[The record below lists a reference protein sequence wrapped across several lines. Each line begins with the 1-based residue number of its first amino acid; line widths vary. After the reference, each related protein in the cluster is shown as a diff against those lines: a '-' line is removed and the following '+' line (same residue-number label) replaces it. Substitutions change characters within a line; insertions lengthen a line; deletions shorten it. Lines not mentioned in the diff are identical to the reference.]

1 MKLPNID
8 KISKKKNFSLI
19 KEKFKI
25 IPETKTQ
32 SSTNKISSFLT
43 RMKEI
48 KEIKIY
54 LKDKF
59 IQKEIDDQF
68 LTDIEKEFAEQYL
81 LKMKIFPTKN
91 LINKILKLCPLKNCD
106 FQLYDETIY
115 INYDEKNVKSLHIF
129 PAFER
134 KKEKTK
140 FFKNY
145 NINNINIINTD
156 KNNTSK
162 KENFDYSGN
171 NTITSSNKNFPHFKF
186 NHLNYSKKNKYNH
199 LSIETSPSFKSYFST
214 EEYFNSKK
222 SPINK
227 NRNIKINKNIFT
239 NTNTDL
245 LYNREKIDELFEKY
259 RENVTNLQL
268 FSNKKSGI
276 KVDLSPEII
285 RKKYLSSESNWSNK
299 IFENRG
305 KLSKISTSIL
315 SYKNILNNEKYFFD
329 LTKMKNLTK
338 EIIKEIQEPI
348 NPQIELIIKDVNY
361 ILDNFPFDEFIH
373 IKENTELLNE
383 SKETNDSRNIINLNK
398 IIVKNKKEFV
408 LILKTLSSN
417 DSCRIIILLINLIYW
432 IVFGGN
438 NTVQIDFNTK
448 ELLYLKL
455 MKDWEIMSKN
465 FFNKTIFYTIYIP
478 LFIIICRIEIENF
491 FIRKY
496 IYLFE
501 EKKNKTAFFKKAN
514 AIISE
519 IFDKHGYM
527 NTFNLFCKKRDDEYN
542 NKFRMKNIGN
552 YKNKLYATS
561 NFVELLFRND
571 TDNFKDENEIKEKE
585 KFIAQHKEKYFS
597 FYLDKMNQHL
607 KRRNLEPIFKI
618 KYKPDEQKEELNILK
633 LKLEENNSI

>member
-1 MKLPNID
+1 MKLPNIEQIN
-8 KISKKKNFSLI
+8 KQKKHSLI
-19 KEKFKI
+19 NEKFKI

-32 SSTNKISSFLT
+32 STSIKTNSFFS

-68 LTDIEKEFAEQYL
+68 LTDIEKEYAEQYL
-81 LKMKIFPTKN
+81 LKMKEFPTKN
-91 LINKILKLCPLKNCD
+91 LINKILRLCPLKNCD
-106 FQLYDETIY
+106 FQLYDEAIY

-129 PAFER
+129 PVFER
-134 KKEKTK
+134 KTK
-140 FFKNY
+140 KMNFFRNY
-145 NINNINIINTD
+145 NINIINTN
-156 KNNTSK
+156 KNNKSI
-162 KENFDYSGN
+162 FDNSNHNRN
-171 NTITSSNKNFPHFKF
+171 NTITYSNNNISLYKF
-186 NHLNYSKKNKYNH
+186 NRLNKSKKNKHNH
-199 LSIETSPSFKSYFST
+199 LSIETSPSFKNFLSS
-214 EEYFNSKK
+214 EGNINSKK
-222 SPINK
+222 SPIN
-227 NRNIKINKNIFT
+227 RNKNFKIENDILT

-245 LYNREKIDELFEKY
+245 LYNREKIDELFAKY

-268 FSNKKSGI
+268 FSNKISGI

-285 RKKYLSSESNWSNK
+285 RQKYLSSESNWSNK
-299 IFENRG
+299 TFENKG
-305 KLSKISTSIL
+305 KLSKISKSIL
-315 SYKNILNNEKYFFD
+315 SYKNVLNNEKYFFD
-329 LTKMKNLTK
+329 LIKVKNLTT
-338 EIIKEIQEPI
+338 EIIQEIKEPI

-373 IKENTELLNE
+373 IKENIQLMNE
-383 SKETNDSRNIINLNK
+383 SKEINESRSNINLNK

-408 LILKTLSSN
+408 SILKTLSSN

-432 IVFGGN
+432 IIFGGN
-438 NTVQIDFNTK
+438 NTIQIDSNTK

-455 MKDWEIMSKN
+455 MKEWEMISSK
-465 FFNKTIFYTIYIP
+465 FLNKTVFYKIYIP

-491 FIRKY
+491 FVRKY
-496 IYLFE
+496 INLFE
-501 EKKNKTAFFKKAN
+501 DKKNKTVFFKKAN

-527 NTFNLFCKKRDDEYN
+527 NTFNLFCRKKDDEYN
-542 NKFRMKNIGN
+542 NKFKVNNIGN

-571 TDNFKDENEIKEKE
+571 MDNFENETEIKEKE
-585 KFIAQHKEKYFS
+585 NFIAKHKEKYFS
-597 FYLDKMNQHL
+597 FYLDKMNKHL

-618 KYKPDEQKEELNILK
+618 KFKPDEQKEEVNILK
-633 LKLEENNSI
+633 LKSNEYDSI

>member
-1 MKLPNID
+1 MKLPNIEQIN
-8 KISKKKNFSLI
+8 KQKKHSLI
-19 KEKFKI
+19 NEKFKI

-32 SSTNKISSFLT
+32 STSIKTNSFFS

-68 LTDIEKEFAEQYL
+68 LTDIEKEYAEQYL
-81 LKMKIFPTKN
+81 LKMKEFPTKN
-91 LINKILKLCPLKNCD
+91 LINKILRLCPLKNCD
-106 FQLYDETIY
+106 FQLYDESIY

-129 PAFER
+129 PVFER
-134 KKEKTK
+134 KTK
-140 FFKNY
+140 KMNFFRNY
-145 NINNINIINTD
+145 NINIINTN
-156 KNNTSK
+156 KNNKSI
-162 KENFDYSGN
+162 FDNSNHNRN
-171 NTITSSNKNFPHFKF
+171 NTITYSNNNISLYKF
-186 NHLNYSKKNKYNH
+186 NRLNKSKKNKHNH
-199 LSIETSPSFKSYFST
+199 LSIETSPSFKNFLST
-214 EEYFNSKK
+214 EGNINSKK
-222 SPINK
+222 SPIN
-227 NRNIKINKNIFT
+227 RNKNFKIENNILT

-245 LYNREKIDELFEKY
+245 LYNREKIDELFAKY

-285 RKKYLSSESNWSNK
+285 RQKYLSSESNWSNK
-299 IFENRG
+299 TFENKG
-305 KLSKISTSIL
+305 KLSKISKSIL
-315 SYKNILNNEKYFFD
+315 SYKNVLNNEKYFFD
-329 LTKMKNLTK
+329 LIKVKNLTT
-338 EIIKEIQEPI
+338 EIIQEIKEPI

-373 IKENTELLNE
+373 IKENIQLMNE
-383 SKETNDSRNIINLNK
+383 SKEINESRSNINLNK

-408 LILKTLSSN
+408 SILKTLSSN

-432 IVFGGN
+432 IIFGGN
-438 NTVQIDFNTK
+438 NTIQIDSNTK

-455 MKDWEIMSKN
+455 MKEWEMISSK
-465 FFNKTIFYTIYIP
+465 FLNKTVFYKIYIP

-491 FIRKY
+491 FVRKY
-496 IYLFE
+496 INLFE
-501 EKKNKTAFFKKAN
+501 DKKNKTVFFKKAN

-527 NTFNLFCKKRDDEYN
+527 NTFNLFCRKKDDEYN
-542 NKFRMKNIGN
+542 NKFKVNNIGN

-571 TDNFKDENEIKEKE
+571 MDNFENETEIKEKE
-585 KFIAQHKEKYFS
+585 NFIAKHKEKYFS
-597 FYLDKMNQHL
+597 FYLDKMNKHL

-618 KYKPDEQKEELNILK
+618 KFKPDEQKEEVNILK
-633 LKLEENNSI
+633 LKSNEYDSI

>member
-1 MKLPNID
+1 MKLPNIEQIN
-8 KISKKKNFSLI
+8 KQIKHSLI
-19 KEKFKI
+19 NEKFKI
-25 IPETKTQ
+25 IPETKIQ
-32 SSTNKISSFLT
+32 STSIKTNSFFS

-68 LTDIEKEFAEQYL
+68 LTDIEKEYAEQYL
-81 LKMKIFPTKN
+81 LKMKEFPTKN
-91 LINKILKLCPLKNCD
+91 LINKILRLCPLKNCD
-106 FQLYDETIY
+106 FQLYDESIY

-129 PAFER
+129 PVFER
-134 KKEKTK
+134 KTK
-140 FFKNY
+140 KMNFFRNY
-145 NINNINIINTD
+145 NINIINTN
-156 KNNTSK
+156 KNNKSI
-162 KENFDYSGN
+162 FDNSNHNRN
-171 NTITSSNKNFPHFKF
+171 NTITYSNNNISLYKF
-186 NHLNYSKKNKYNH
+186 NRLNKSKKNKHNH
-199 LSIETSPSFKSYFST
+199 LSIETSPSFKNFLST
-214 EEYFNSKK
+214 EGNINSKK
-222 SPINK
+222 SPIN
-227 NRNIKINKNIFT
+227 RNKNFKIENDILK

-245 LYNREKIDELFEKY
+245 LYNREKIDELFAKY

-285 RKKYLSSESNWSNK
+285 RQKYLSSESNWSNK
-299 IFENRG
+299 TFENKG
-305 KLSKISTSIL
+305 KLSKISKSIL
-315 SYKNILNNEKYFFD
+315 SYKNVLNNEKYFFD
-329 LTKMKNLTK
+329 LIKVKNLTT
-338 EIIKEIQEPI
+338 EIIQEIKEPI

-373 IKENTELLNE
+373 IKENIQLMNE
-383 SKETNDSRNIINLNK
+383 SKEINESRGGINLNK

-408 LILKTLSSN
+408 SILKTLSSN

-432 IVFGGN
+432 IIFGGN
-438 NTVQIDFNTK
+438 NTIQIDSNTK

-455 MKDWEIMSKN
+455 MKEWEMISSK
-465 FFNKTIFYTIYIP
+465 FLNKTVFYKIYIP

-491 FIRKY
+491 FVRKY
-496 IYLFE
+496 INLFE
-501 EKKNKTAFFKKAN
+501 DKKNKTVFFKKAN

-527 NTFNLFCKKRDDEYN
+527 NTFNLFCRKKDDEYN
-542 NKFRMKNIGN
+542 NKFKVNNIGN

-571 TDNFKDENEIKEKE
+571 MDNFENETEIKEKE
-585 KFIAQHKEKYFS
+585 NFIAKHKEKYFS
-597 FYLDKMNQHL
+597 FYLDKMNKHL

-618 KYKPDEQKEELNILK
+618 KFKPDEQKEEVNILK
-633 LKLEENNSI
+633 LKSNEYDSI

>member
-1 MKLPNID
+1 MKLPNIEQIN
-8 KISKKKNFSLI
+8 KQKKHSLI
-19 KEKFKI
+19 NEKFKI

-32 SSTNKISSFLT
+32 STSIKTNSFFS

-68 LTDIEKEFAEQYL
+68 LTDIEKEYAEQYL
-81 LKMKIFPTKN
+81 LKMKEFPTKN
-91 LINKILKLCPLKNCD
+91 LINKILRLCPLKNCD
-106 FQLYDETIY
+106 FQLYDESIY

-129 PAFER
+129 PVFER
-134 KKEKTK
+134 KTK
-140 FFKNY
+140 KMNFFRNY
-145 NINNINIINTD
+145 NINIINTN
-156 KNNTSK
+156 KNNKSI
-162 KENFDYSGN
+162 FDNSNHNRN
-171 NTITSSNKNFPHFKF
+171 NTITYSNNNISLYKF
-186 NHLNYSKKNKYNH
+186 NRLNKSKKNKYNH
-199 LSIETSPSFKSYFST
+199 LSIETSPSFKNFLST
-214 EEYFNSKK
+214 EGNINSKK
-222 SPINK
+222 SPIN
-227 NRNIKINKNIFT
+227 RNKNFKIENNILT

-245 LYNREKIDELFEKY
+245 LYNREKIDELFAKY

-268 FSNKKSGI
+268 FSNKISGI

-285 RKKYLSSESNWSNK
+285 RQKYLSSESNWSNK
-299 IFENRG
+299 TFENKG
-305 KLSKISTSIL
+305 KLSKISKSIL
-315 SYKNILNNEKYFFD
+315 SYKNVLNNEKYFFD
-329 LTKMKNLTK
+329 LIKVKNLTT
-338 EIIKEIQEPI
+338 EIIQEIKEPI

-373 IKENTELLNE
+373 IKENIQLMNE
-383 SKETNDSRNIINLNK
+383 SKEINESRSNINLNK

-408 LILKTLSSN
+408 SILKTLSSN

-432 IVFGGN
+432 IIFGGN
-438 NTVQIDFNTK
+438 NTIQIDSNTK

-455 MKDWEIMSKN
+455 MKEWEMISSK
-465 FFNKTIFYTIYIP
+465 FLNKTVFYKIYIP

-491 FIRKY
+491 FVRKY
-496 IYLFE
+496 INLFE
-501 EKKNKTAFFKKAN
+501 DKKNKTVFFKKAN

-527 NTFNLFCKKRDDEYN
+527 NTFNLFCRKKDDEYN
-542 NKFRMKNIGN
+542 NKFKVNNIGN

-571 TDNFKDENEIKEKE
+571 MDNFENETEIKEKE
-585 KFIAQHKEKYFS
+585 NFIAKHKEKYFS
-597 FYLDKMNQHL
+597 FYLDKMNKHL

-618 KYKPDEQKEELNILK
+618 KFKPDEQKEEVNILK
-633 LKLEENNSI
+633 LKSNEYDSI

>member
-1 MKLPNID
+1 MKLPNIEQIN
-8 KISKKKNFSLI
+8 KQKKHSLI
-19 KEKFKI
+19 NEKFKI

-32 SSTNKISSFLT
+32 STSIKANSFFS

-68 LTDIEKEFAEQYL
+68 LTDIEKEYAEQYL
-81 LKMKIFPTKN
+81 LKMKEFPTKN
-91 LINKILKLCPLKNCD
+91 LINKILRLCPLKNCD
-106 FQLYDETIY
+106 FQLYDESIY

-129 PAFER
+129 PVFER
-134 KKEKTK
+134 KTK
-140 FFKNY
+140 KMNFFRNY
-145 NINNINIINTD
+145 NINIINTN
-156 KNNTSK
+156 KNNKSI
-162 KENFDYSGN
+162 FDNSNHNRN
-171 NTITSSNKNFPHFKF
+171 NTITYSNNNISLYKF
-186 NHLNYSKKNKYNH
+186 NRLNKSKKNKHNH
-199 LSIETSPSFKSYFST
+199 LSIETSQSFKNFLST
-214 EEYFNSKK
+214 EGNINSKK
-222 SPINK
+222 SPIN
-227 NRNIKINKNIFT
+227 RNKNFKIENNILT

-245 LYNREKIDELFEKY
+245 LYNREKIDELFAKY

-285 RKKYLSSESNWSNK
+285 RQKYLSSESNWSNK
-299 IFENRG
+299 TFENKG
-305 KLSKISTSIL
+305 KLSKISKSIL
-315 SYKNILNNEKYFFD
+315 SYKNVLNNEKYFFD
-329 LTKMKNLTK
+329 LIKVKNLTT
-338 EIIKEIQEPI
+338 EIIQEIKEPI

-373 IKENTELLNE
+373 IKENIQLTNE
-383 SKETNDSRNIINLNK
+383 SKEINESRSNINLNK

-408 LILKTLSSN
+408 SILKTLSSN

-432 IVFGGN
+432 IIIGGN
-438 NTVQIDFNTK
+438 NTIQIDSNTK

-455 MKDWEIMSKN
+455 MKEWEMISSK
-465 FFNKTIFYTIYIP
+465 FLNKTVFYKIYIP

-491 FIRKY
+491 FVRKY
-496 IYLFE
+496 INLFE
-501 EKKNKTAFFKKAN
+501 DKKNKTVFFKKAN

-527 NTFNLFCKKRDDEYN
+527 NTFNLFCRKKDDEYN
-542 NKFRMKNIGN
+542 NKFKVNNIGN

-571 TDNFKDENEIKEKE
+571 MDNFENETEIKEKE
-585 KFIAQHKEKYFS
+585 NFIAKHKEKYFS
-597 FYLDKMNQHL
+597 FYLNKMNKHL

-618 KYKPDEQKEELNILK
+618 KFKPDEQKEEVNILK
-633 LKLEENNSI
+633 LKSNEYDSI

>member
-8 KISKKKNFSLI
+8 KISKKKNLSLI

-171 NTITSSNKNFPHFKF
+171 NTITSSNKYFPHFKL

-438 NTVQIDFNTK
+438 NTVQIDSNTK

-527 NTFNLFCKKRDDEYN
+527 NTFNLFCKKRDDENN

>member
-1 MKLPNID
+1 MKLPNIEQIN
-8 KISKKKNFSLI
+8 KQKKHSLI
-19 KEKFKI
+19 NEKFKI

-32 SSTNKISSFLT
+32 STSIKTNSFFS

-68 LTDIEKEFAEQYL
+68 LTDIEKEYAEQYL
-81 LKMKIFPTKN
+81 LKMKEFPTKN
-91 LINKILKLCPLKNCD
+91 LISKILRLCPLKNCD
-106 FQLYDETIY
+106 FQLYDESIY

-129 PAFER
+129 PVFER
-134 KKEKTK
+134 KTK
-140 FFKNY
+140 KMNFFRNY
-145 NINNINIINTD
+145 NINIINTN
-156 KNNTSK
+156 KNNKSI
-162 KENFDYSGN
+162 FDNSNHNRN
-171 NTITSSNKNFPHFKF
+171 NTITYSNNNISLYKF
-186 NHLNYSKKNKYNH
+186 NRLNKSKKNKHNH
-199 LSIETSPSFKSYFST
+199 LSIETSPSFKNFLST
-214 EEYFNSKK
+214 EGNINSKK
-222 SPINK
+222 SPTNRNK
-227 NRNIKINKNIFT
+227 NFKIENNILT

-245 LYNREKIDELFEKY
+245 LYNREKIDELFAKY

-285 RKKYLSSESNWSNK
+285 RQKYLSSESNWSNK
-299 IFENRG
+299 TFENKG
-305 KLSKISTSIL
+305 KLSKISKSIL
-315 SYKNILNNEKYFFD
+315 SYKNVLNNEKYFFD
-329 LTKMKNLTK
+329 LIKVKNLTT
-338 EIIKEIQEPI
+338 EIIQEIKEPI

-373 IKENTELLNE
+373 IKENIQLMNKSKEINE
-383 SKETNDSRNIINLNK
+383 SRSNINLNK

-408 LILKTLSSN
+408 SILKTLSSN

-432 IVFGGN
+432 IIFGGN
-438 NTVQIDFNTK
+438 NTIQIDSNTK

-455 MKDWEIMSKN
+455 MKEWEMISSK
-465 FFNKTIFYTIYIP
+465 FLNKTVFYKIYIP

-491 FIRKY
+491 FVRKY
-496 IYLFE
+496 INLFE
-501 EKKNKTAFFKKAN
+501 DKKNKTVFFKKAN

-527 NTFNLFCKKRDDEYN
+527 NTFNLFCRKKDDEYN
-542 NKFRMKNIGN
+542 NKFKLNNIGN

-571 TDNFKDENEIKEKE
+571 MDNFENETEIKEKE
-585 KFIAQHKEKYFS
+585 NFIAKHKEKYFS
-597 FYLDKMNQHL
+597 FYLNKMNKHL

-618 KYKPDEQKEELNILK
+618 KFKPDEQKEEVNILK
-633 LKLEENNSI
+633 LKSNEYDSI

>member
-1 MKLPNID
+1 MKLPNIEQIN
-8 KISKKKNFSLI
+8 KQKKHSLI
-19 KEKFKI
+19 NEKFKI

-32 SSTNKISSFLT
+32 STSIKTNSFFS

-68 LTDIEKEFAEQYL
+68 LTDIEKEYAEQYL
-81 LKMKIFPTKN
+81 LKMKEFPTKN
-91 LINKILKLCPLKNCD
+91 LINKILRLCPLKNCD
-106 FQLYDETIY
+106 FQLYDESIY

-129 PAFER
+129 PVFER
-134 KKEKTK
+134 KTK
-140 FFKNY
+140 KMNFFRNY
-145 NINNINIINTD
+145 NINIINTN
-156 KNNTSK
+156 KNNKSI
-162 KENFDYSGN
+162 FDNSNHNRN
-171 NTITSSNKNFPHFKF
+171 NTITYSNNNISLYKF
-186 NHLNYSKKNKYNH
+186 NRLNKSKKNKHSH
-199 LSIETSPSFKSYFST
+199 LSIETSPSFKNFLST
-214 EEYFNSKK
+214 EGNINSKK
-222 SPINK
+222 SPIN
-227 NRNIKINKNIFT
+227 RNKNFKIENNILT

-245 LYNREKIDELFEKY
+245 LYNREKIDELFAKY

-285 RKKYLSSESNWSNK
+285 RQKYLSSESNWSNK
-299 IFENRG
+299 TFENKG
-305 KLSKISTSIL
+305 KLSKISKSIL
-315 SYKNILNNEKYFFD
+315 SYKNVLNNEKYFFD
-329 LTKMKNLTK
+329 LIKVKNLTT
-338 EIIKEIQEPI
+338 EIIQEIKEPI

-373 IKENTELLNE
+373 IKENIQLMNE
-383 SKETNDSRNIINLNK
+383 SKEINESRSNINLNK

-408 LILKTLSSN
+408 SILKTLSSN

-432 IVFGGN
+432 IIFGGN
-438 NTVQIDFNTK
+438 NTIQIDSNTK

-455 MKDWEIMSKN
+455 MKEWEMISSK
-465 FFNKTIFYTIYIP
+465 FLNKTVFYKIYIP

-491 FIRKY
+491 FVRKY
-496 IYLFE
+496 INLFE
-501 EKKNKTAFFKKAN
+501 DKKNKTVFFKKAN

-527 NTFNLFCKKRDDEYN
+527 NTFNLFCRKKDDEYN
-542 NKFRMKNIGN
+542 NKFKVNNIGN

-571 TDNFKDENEIKEKE
+571 MDNFENETEIKEKE
-585 KFIAQHKEKYFS
+585 NFIAKHKEKYFS
-597 FYLDKMNQHL
+597 FYLDKMNKHL

-618 KYKPDEQKEELNILK
+618 KFKPDEQKEEVNILK
-633 LKLEENNSI
+633 LKSNEYDSI

>member
-1 MKLPNID
+1 MKLPNIEQIN
-8 KISKKKNFSLI
+8 KQKKHSLI
-19 KEKFKI
+19 NEKFKI

-32 SSTNKISSFLT
+32 STSIKTNSFFS

-68 LTDIEKEFAEQYL
+68 LTDIEKEYAEQYL
-81 LKMKIFPTKN
+81 LKMKEFPTKN
-91 LINKILKLCPLKNCD
+91 LINKILRLCPLKNCD
-106 FQLYDETIY
+106 FQLYDEAIY

-129 PAFER
+129 PVFER
-134 KKEKTK
+134 KTK
-140 FFKNY
+140 KMNFFRNY
-145 NINNINIINTD
+145 NINIINTN
-156 KNNTSK
+156 KNNKSI
-162 KENFDYSGN
+162 FDNSNHNRN
-171 NTITSSNKNFPHFKF
+171 NTITYSNNNISLYKF
-186 NHLNYSKKNKYNH
+186 NRLNKSKKNKHNH
-199 LSIETSPSFKSYFST
+199 LSIETSPSFKNFLST
-214 EEYFNSKK
+214 EGNINSKK
-222 SPINK
+222 SPIN
-227 NRNIKINKNIFT
+227 RNKNFKIENNILT

-245 LYNREKIDELFEKY
+245 LYNREKIDELFAKY

-285 RKKYLSSESNWSNK
+285 RQKYLSSESNWSNK
-299 IFENRG
+299 TFENKG
-305 KLSKISTSIL
+305 KLSKISKSIL
-315 SYKNILNNEKYFFD
+315 SYKNVLNNEKYFFD
-329 LTKMKNLTK
+329 LIKVKNLTT
-338 EIIKEIQEPI
+338 EIIQEIKEPI

-373 IKENTELLNE
+373 IKENIQLMNE
-383 SKETNDSRNIINLNK
+383 SKEINESRSNINLNK

-408 LILKTLSSN
+408 SILKTLSSN

-432 IVFGGN
+432 IIFGGN
-438 NTVQIDFNTK
+438 NTIQIDSNTK

-455 MKDWEIMSKN
+455 MKEWEMISSK
-465 FFNKTIFYTIYIP
+465 FLNKTVFYKIYIP

-491 FIRKY
+491 FVRKY
-496 IYLFE
+496 INLFE
-501 EKKNKTAFFKKAN
+501 DKKNKTVFFKKAN

-527 NTFNLFCKKRDDEYN
+527 NTFNLFCRKKDDEYN
-542 NKFRMKNIGN
+542 NKFKVNNIGN

-571 TDNFKDENEIKEKE
+571 MDNFENETEIKEKE
-585 KFIAQHKEKYFS
+585 NFIAKHKEKYFS
-597 FYLDKMNQHL
+597 FYLNKMNKNL

-618 KYKPDEQKEELNILK
+618 KFKPDEQKEEVNILK
-633 LKLEENNSI
+633 LKSNEYDSI

>member
-1 MKLPNID
+1 MKLPNIEQIN
-8 KISKKKNFSLI
+8 KQKKHSLI
-19 KEKFKI
+19 NEKFKI

-32 SSTNKISSFLT
+32 STSIKTNSFFS

-68 LTDIEKEFAEQYL
+68 LTDIEKEYAEQYL
-81 LKMKIFPTKN
+81 LKMKEFPTKN
-91 LINKILKLCPLKNCD
+91 LINKILRLCPLKNCD
-106 FQLYDETIY
+106 FQLYDEAIY

-129 PAFER
+129 PVFER
-134 KKEKTK
+134 KTK
-140 FFKNY
+140 KMNFFRNY
-145 NINNINIINTD
+145 NINIINTN
-156 KNNTSK
+156 KNNKSI
-162 KENFDYSGN
+162 FDNSNHNRN
-171 NTITSSNKNFPHFKF
+171 NTITYSNNNISLYKF
-186 NHLNYSKKNKYNH
+186 NRLNKSKKNKYNH
-199 LSIETSPSFKSYFST
+199 LSIETSPSFKNFLST
-214 EEYFNSKK
+214 EGNINSKK
-222 SPINK
+222 SPIN
-227 NRNIKINKNIFT
+227 RNKNFKIENNILT

-245 LYNREKIDELFEKY
+245 LYNREKIDELFAKY

-276 KVDLSPEII
+276 NVDLSPEII
-285 RKKYLSSESNWSNK
+285 RQKYLSSESNWSNK
-299 IFENRG
+299 TFENKG
-305 KLSKISTSIL
+305 KLSKISKSIL
-315 SYKNILNNEKYFFD
+315 SYKNVLNNEKYFFD
-329 LTKMKNLTK
+329 LIKVKNLTT
-338 EIIKEIQEPI
+338 EIIQEIKEPI

-373 IKENTELLNE
+373 IKENIQLMNE
-383 SKETNDSRNIINLNK
+383 SKEINESRSNINLNK

-408 LILKTLSSN
+408 SILKTLSSN

-432 IVFGGN
+432 IIFGGN
-438 NTVQIDFNTK
+438 NTIQIDSNTK

-455 MKDWEIMSKN
+455 MKEWEMISSK
-465 FFNKTIFYTIYIP
+465 FLNKTVFYKIYIP

-491 FIRKY
+491 FVRKY
-496 IYLFE
+496 INLFE
-501 EKKNKTAFFKKAN
+501 DKKNKTVFFKKAN

-527 NTFNLFCKKRDDEYN
+527 NTFNLFCRKKDDEYN
-542 NKFRMKNIGN
+542 NKFKINNIGN

-571 TDNFKDENEIKEKE
+571 MDNFENETEIKEKE
-585 KFIAQHKEKYFS
+585 NFIAKHKEKYFS
-597 FYLDKMNQHL
+597 FYLDKMNKHL

-618 KYKPDEQKEELNILK
+618 KFKPDEQKEEVNILK
-633 LKLEENNSI
+633 LKSNEYDSI

>member
-1 MKLPNID
+1 MKLPNIEQIN
-8 KISKKKNFSLI
+8 KQKKHSLI
-19 KEKFKI
+19 NEKFKI

-32 SSTNKISSFLT
+32 STSIKTNSFFS

-68 LTDIEKEFAEQYL
+68 LTDIEKEYAEQYL
-81 LKMKIFPTKN
+81 LKMKEFPTKN
-91 LINKILKLCPLKNCD
+91 LINKILRLCPLKNCD
-106 FQLYDETIY
+106 FQLYDEAIY

-129 PAFER
+129 PVFER
-134 KKEKTK
+134 KTK
-140 FFKNY
+140 KMNFFRNY
-145 NINNINIINTD
+145 NINIINTN
-156 KNNTSK
+156 KNNKSI
-162 KENFDYSGN
+162 FDNSNHNRN
-171 NTITSSNKNFPHFKF
+171 NTITYSNNNISLYKF
-186 NHLNYSKKNKYNH
+186 NRLNKSKKNKHNH
-199 LSIETSPSFKSYFST
+199 LSIETSPSFKNFLST
-214 EEYFNSKK
+214 EGNINSEK
-222 SPINK
+222 SPVNGNK
-227 NRNIKINKNIFT
+227 NFKIENNILT

-245 LYNREKIDELFEKY
+245 LYNREKIDELFAKY

-276 KVDLSPEII
+276 NVDLSPEII
-285 RKKYLSSESNWSNK
+285 RQKYLSSESNWSNK
-299 IFENRG
+299 TFENKG
-305 KLSKISTSIL
+305 KLSKISKSIL
-315 SYKNILNNEKYFFD
+315 SYKNVLNNEKYFFD
-329 LTKMKNLTK
+329 LIKVKNLTT
-338 EIIKEIQEPI
+338 EIIQEIKEPI

-373 IKENTELLNE
+373 IKENIQLMNE
-383 SKETNDSRNIINLNK
+383 SKEINESRSNINLNK

-408 LILKTLSSN
+408 SILKTLSSN

-432 IVFGGN
+432 IIFGGN
-438 NTVQIDFNTK
+438 NTIQIDSNTK

-455 MKDWEIMSKN
+455 MKEWEMISSK
-465 FFNKTIFYTIYIP
+465 FLNKTVFYKIYIP

-491 FIRKY
+491 FVRKY
-496 IYLFE
+496 INLFE
-501 EKKNKTAFFKKAN
+501 DKKNKTVFFKKAN

-527 NTFNLFCKKRDDEYN
+527 NTFNLFCRKKDDEYN
-542 NKFRMKNIGN
+542 NKFKVNNIGN

-571 TDNFKDENEIKEKE
+571 MDNFENETEIKEKE
-585 KFIAQHKEKYFS
+585 NFIAKHKEKYFS
-597 FYLDKMNQHL
+597 FYLNKMNKHL

-618 KYKPDEQKEELNILK
+618 KFKPDEQKEEVNILK
-633 LKLEENNSI
+633 LKSNEYDSI

>member
-1 MKLPNID
+1 MKLPNIEQIN
-8 KISKKKNFSLI
+8 KQKKHSLI
-19 KEKFKI
+19 NEKFKI

-32 SSTNKISSFLT
+32 STSIKTNSFFS

-68 LTDIEKEFAEQYL
+68 LTDIEKEYAEQYL
-81 LKMKIFPTKN
+81 LKMKEFPTKN
-91 LINKILKLCPLKNCD
+91 LINKILRLCPLKNCD
-106 FQLYDETIY
+106 FQLYDESIY

-129 PAFER
+129 PVFER
-134 KKEKTK
+134 KTK
-140 FFKNY
+140 KMNFFRNY
-145 NINNINIINTD
+145 NINIINTN
-156 KNNTSK
+156 KNNKSI
-162 KENFDYSGN
+162 FDNSNHNRN
-171 NTITSSNKNFPHFKF
+171 NTITYSNNNISLYKF
-186 NHLNYSKKNKYNH
+186 NRLNKSKKNKHNH
-199 LSIETSPSFKSYFST
+199 LSIETSPSFKNFLSS
-214 EEYFNSKK
+214 EGNINSKK
-222 SPINK
+222 SPIN
-227 NRNIKINKNIFT
+227 RNKNFKIENNILT

-245 LYNREKIDELFEKY
+245 LYNREKIDELFAKY

-268 FSNKKSGI
+268 FSNKISGI

-285 RKKYLSSESNWSNK
+285 RQKYLSSESNWSNK
-299 IFENRG
+299 TFENKG
-305 KLSKISTSIL
+305 KLSKISKSIL
-315 SYKNILNNEKYFFD
+315 SYKNVLNNEKYFFD
-329 LTKMKNLTK
+329 LIKVKNLTT
-338 EIIKEIQEPI
+338 EIIQEIKEPI

-373 IKENTELLNE
+373 IKEDIQLMNE
-383 SKETNDSRNIINLNK
+383 SKEINESRSNINLNK

-408 LILKTLSSN
+408 SILKTLSSN

-432 IVFGGN
+432 IIFGGN
-438 NTVQIDFNTK
+438 NTIQIDSNTK

-455 MKDWEIMSKN
+455 MKEWEMISSK
-465 FFNKTIFYTIYIP
+465 FLNKTVFYKIYIP

-491 FIRKY
+491 FVRKY
-496 IYLFE
+496 INLFE
-501 EKKNKTAFFKKAN
+501 DKKNKTVFFKKAN

-527 NTFNLFCKKRDDEYN
+527 NTFNLFCRKKDDEYN
-542 NKFRMKNIGN
+542 NKFKVNNIGN

-571 TDNFKDENEIKEKE
+571 MDNFENETEIKEKE
-585 KFIAQHKEKYFS
+585 NFIAKHKEKYFS
-597 FYLDKMNQHL
+597 FYLNKMNKHL

-618 KYKPDEQKEELNILK
+618 KFKPDEQKEEVNILK
-633 LKLEENNSI
+633 LKSNEYDSI

>member
-1 MKLPNID
+1 MKLPNIEQIN
-8 KISKKKNFSLI
+8 KQKKHSLI
-19 KEKFKI
+19 NEKFKI

-32 SSTNKISSFLT
+32 STSIKTNSFFS

-68 LTDIEKEFAEQYL
+68 LTDIEKEYAEQYL
-81 LKMKIFPTKN
+81 LKMKEFPTKN
-91 LINKILKLCPLKNCD
+91 LINKILRLCPLKNCD
-106 FQLYDETIY
+106 FQLYDESIY

-129 PAFER
+129 PVFER
-134 KKEKTK
+134 KTK
-140 FFKNY
+140 KMNFFRNY
-145 NINNINIINTD
+145 NINIINTN
-156 KNNTSK
+156 KNNKSI
-162 KENFDYSGN
+162 FDNSNHNRN
-171 NTITSSNKNFPHFKF
+171 NTITYSNNNISLYKF
-186 NHLNYSKKNKYNH
+186 NRLNKSKKNKHNH
-199 LSIETSPSFKSYFST
+199 LSIETSPSFKNFLST
-214 EEYFNSKK
+214 EGNINSKK
-222 SPINK
+222 SPIN
-227 NRNIKINKNIFT
+227 RNKNFKIENNILT

-245 LYNREKIDELFEKY
+245 LYNREKIDELFAKY

-285 RKKYLSSESNWSNK
+285 RQKYLSSESNWSNK
-299 IFENRG
+299 TFENKG
-305 KLSKISTSIL
+305 KLSKISKSIL
-315 SYKNILNNEKYFFD
+315 SYKNVLNNEKYFFD
-329 LTKMKNLTK
+329 LIKVKNLTT
-338 EIIKEIQEPI
+338 EIIQEIKEPI

-373 IKENTELLNE
+373 IKENIQLMNE
-383 SKETNDSRNIINLNK
+383 SKEINESRSNINLNK

-408 LILKTLSSN
+408 SILKTLSSN

-432 IVFGGN
+432 IIFGGN
-438 NTVQIDFNTK
+438 NTIQIDPNTK

-455 MKDWEIMSKN
+455 MKEWEMISSK
-465 FFNKTIFYTIYIP
+465 FLNKTVFYKIYIP

-491 FIRKY
+491 FVRKY
-496 IYLFE
+496 INLFE
-501 EKKNKTAFFKKAN
+501 DKKNKTVFFKKAN

-527 NTFNLFCKKRDDEYN
+527 NTFNLFCRKKDDEYN
-542 NKFRMKNIGN
+542 NKFKVNNVGN

-571 TDNFKDENEIKEKE
+571 MDNFENETEIKEKE
-585 KFIAQHKEKYFS
+585 NFIAKYKEKYFS
-597 FYLDKMNQHL
+597 FYLDKMNKHL

-618 KYKPDEQKEELNILK
+618 KFKPDEQKEEVNILK
-633 LKLEENNSI
+633 LKSNEYDSI